1 MNMQYA
7 QAVVAHE
14 HAQLQRLVAGPA
26 TLRPA
31 HPSGPDGG
39 SPRHPFH

>member
-14 HAQLQRLVAGPA
+14 QAQVQRVDARPA

-31 HPSGPDGG
+31 HPWGPYGG
-39 SPRHPFH
+39 SPRHPHY